1 MATLVDIKNL
11 AIAYG
16 KAPPVLAGFTA
27 GLERGSFTTIVGPSG
42 VGKSTLLRVL
52 AGLTA
57 PAAGTVDMPMRP
69 ETGRRPVALVFQEA
83 RLLPWRR
90 VLENVSFGL
99 EGTGLSKADRT
110 ARARETLDLVG
121 LAEMAGR
128 WPHQLSGGQRQRI
141 NLARALS
148 VRPDLLLL
156 DEPFSALDAI
166 TRQTLQDELLRLW
179 HETRTTMLFVTHD
192 LDEAVYLA
200 DRVVLL
206 GGKPAGI
213 VRDFPVGLPRPRERD
228 TAHFSDT
235 VREIQGRPVGVGQRR
250 RGYLKFIFV
259 QCSIFGAQ
267 RSRLRYIGILKGIVC
282 LWMCALCPP
291 QQCGTDDPEFDPC
304 LRRSAP

>member
-1 MATLVDIKNL
+1 MATLVDIKDL

-27 GLERGSFTTIVGPSG
+27 ALERGSFTTVVGPSG

-52 AGLTA
+52 SGLTA
-57 PAAGTVDMPMRP
+57 PAAGTVDMPMQP
-69 ETGRRPVALVFQEA
+69 ERGRRPVALVFQEA

-99 EGTGLSKADRT
+99 EGTGLPKAERT
-110 ARARETLDLVG
+110 ARAQETLDLVG
-121 LAEMAGR
+121 LGQMGSR

-166 TRQTLQDELLRLW
+166 TRQSLQDELLRLW
-179 HETRTTMLFVTHD
+179 RETRTTMLFVTHD

-213 VRDFPVGLPRPRERD
+213 VRDFPVDLARPRERD
-228 TAHFSDT
+228 TVNFSDA
-235 VREIQGRPVGVGQRR
+235 VREIRAALSESVND
-250 RGYLKFIFV
+250 
-259 QCSIFGAQ
+259 GA
-267 RSRLRYIGILKGIVC
+267 GI
-282 LWMCALCPP
+282 
-291 QQCGTDDPEFDPC
+291 
-304 LRRSAP
+304 

>member
-27 GLERGSFTTIVGPSG
+27 GLERGSFTAVVGPSG

-69 ETGRRPVALVFQEA
+69 EMGRRPVALVFQEA

-99 EGTGLSKADRT
+99 EGTGLSKAERT
-110 ARARETLDLVG
+110 TRARQTLDLVG

-228 TAHFSDT
+228 TAHFADA
-235 VREIQGRPVGVGQRR
+235 VREIRAALSESV
-250 RGYLKFIFV
+250 
-259 QCSIFGAQ
+259 SDGA
-267 RSRLRYIGILKGIVC
+267 GI
-282 LWMCALCPP
+282 
-291 QQCGTDDPEFDPC
+291 
-304 LRRSAP
+304 

>member
-1 MATLVDIKNL
+1 MAALTENVVDIRDL

-16 KAPPVLAGFTA
+16 AAPPVLSGFTA
-27 GLERGSFTTIVGPSG
+27 ELERGSFTAVVGPSG

-57 PAAGTVDMPMRP
+57 PAAGTVRMPVGA

-90 VLENVSFGL
+90 VLENVAFGL
-99 EGTGLSKADRT
+99 EGTGLPKADRL
-110 ARARETLDLVG
+110 ARARDTLSLVG
-121 LAEMAGR
+121 LADMAGR

-166 TRQTLQDELLRLW
+166 TRQSLQDELLRLW
-179 HETRTTMLFVTHD
+179 GETGTTMLFVTHD

-213 VRDFPVGLPRPRERD
+213 VRDFDVDLARPRERD
-228 TAHFSDT
+228 TVHFADT
-235 VREIQGRPVGVGQRR
+235 VRTIRAALSESV
-250 RGYLKFIFV
+250 
-259 QCSIFGAQ
+259 SDGA
-267 RSRLRYIGILKGIVC
+267 GI
-282 LWMCALCPP
+282 
-291 QQCGTDDPEFDPC
+291 
-304 LRRSAP
+304 

>member
-1 MATLVDIKNL
+1 
-11 AIAYG
+11 
-16 KAPPVLAGFTA
+16 
-27 GLERGSFTTIVGPSG
+27 
-42 VGKSTLLRVL
+42 
-52 AGLTA
+52 LTA

-69 ETGRRPVALVFQEA
+69 EMGRRPVALVFQEA

-90 VLENVSFGL
+90 VLENISFGL
-99 EGTGLSKADRT
+99 EGTGLSKAERM

-206 GGKPAGI
+206 GGRPAGI

-235 VREIQGRPVGVGQRR
+235 VREIRAALSESV
-250 RGYLKFIFV
+250 
-259 QCSIFGAQ
+259 SDGA
-267 RSRLRYIGILKGIVC
+267 GI
-282 LWMCALCPP
+282 
-291 QQCGTDDPEFDPC
+291 
-304 LRRSAP
+304 

>member
-1 MATLVDIKNL
+1 MARPINNPVSDMLVDIKNL

-16 KAPPVLAGFTA
+16 DAPPVLAGFTT
-27 GLERGSFTTIVGPSG
+27 GLERGSFTAVVGPSG

-52 AGLTA
+52 SGLTA
-57 PAAGTVDMPMRP
+57 PAAGTVEMPVKAER
-69 ETGRRPVALVFQEA
+69 GRRPVALVFQEA

-90 VLENVSFGL
+90 VLENVAFGL
-99 EGTGLSKADRT
+99 EGTGLPKSERLT
-110 ARARETLDLVG
+110 RARETLALVG

-179 HETRTTMLFVTHD
+179 RETRTTMLFVTHD

-200 DRVVLL
+200 DRVILL

-213 VRDFPVGLPRPRERD
+213 VRDFPVDLHRPRDRD
-228 TAHFSDT
+228 TPHFTDT
-235 VREIQGRPVGVGQRR
+235 VRGIRAALSESV
-250 RGYLKFIFV
+250 
-259 QCSIFGAQ
+259 SDGA
-267 RSRLRYIGILKGIVC
+267 GI
-282 LWMCALCPP
+282 
-291 QQCGTDDPEFDPC
+291 
-304 LRRSAP
+304 